1 LELNEEA
8 HFGTSAGL
16 GPDHEGEGM
25 QVSTSQGRLAQALRR
40 LLAWSTGIA
49 SIAVLIVPSAAFAQ
63 AAPESGVNT
72 GAAEQVPSGTYDYN
86 GDGKADIVARRNAT
100 GALEVWPGNGSGG
113 FSFGSKY
120 TVGFGWNAMNLIET
134 AGDINSD
141 GLADL
146 LARETSTGRL
156 YLYPGNGTTFGSFQ
170 SIGRGWEVM
179 SQIVSGHD
187 YSGDGKVDIIAVE
200 AGTGT
205 LWLYPGTG
213 TGVTFSP
220 RINIGSSWHLTH
232 ELTAVGDTDED
243 GNADVVAVR
252 NATECM
258 YFYAGPGIQ
267 KFKPGV
273 LIDCGW
279 DVLVGAAAVGD
290 FTGDGHLDWVG
301 KDPDSNFLILFHG
314 DGTGSFDFSP
324 VIDTGWNAMTIA

>member
-1 LELNEEA
+1 
-8 HFGTSAGL
+8 
-16 GPDHEGEGM
+16 M

-49 SIAVLIVPSAAFAQ
+49 SIAVLIAPSAAFAQ

-86 GDGKADIVARRNAT
+86 SDGLADIVARRNAT

-134 AGDINSD
+134 AGDLNSD
-141 GLADL
+141 GRADL
-146 LARETSTGRL
+146 IAREASTGRL
-156 YLYPGNGTTFGSFQ
+156 YFYPGNGTTFAPFQ

-179 SQIVSGHD
+179 SQIISGHD
-187 YSGDGKVDIIAVE
+187 YSGDGKGDIIAVE

-220 RINIGSSWHLTH
+220 RLNIGSSWHLTH
-232 ELTAVGDTDED
+232 ELTAVGDTNED
-243 GNADVVAVR
+243 GDADIVAVR

-258 YFYAGPGIQ
+258 YFYAGPGSE
-267 KFKPGV
+267 KFEPGV

-279 DVLVGAAAVGD
+279 DVLEGAAAVGD

-301 KDPDSNFLILFHG
+301 KDPDSNLLILFHG

-324 VIDTGWNAMTIA
+324 VIDNGWNSMTIA